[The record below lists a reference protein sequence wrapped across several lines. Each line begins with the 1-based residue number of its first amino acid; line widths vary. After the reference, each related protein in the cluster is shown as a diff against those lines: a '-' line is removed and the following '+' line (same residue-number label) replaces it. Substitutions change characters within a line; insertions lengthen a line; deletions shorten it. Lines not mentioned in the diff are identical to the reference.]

1 VPEGDPAP
9 ALRRD
14 PTAARSRSL
23 LRRPL
28 RRQRPHEGFGR
39 VDARTKRLVQRVQP
53 GDIALI
59 DHEDLDRV
67 SAEALIDAG
76 VAGVVNASRSISG
89 RYPNL
94 GPLTLV
100 RAGIPLV
107 DSVGPLL
114 LRKVRE
120 GDPVRLEGDRVL
132 VGDRLV
138 AVGID
143 QSEEAIREAM
153 AEAQLSLAERF
164 ESFATNTVDYMQ
176 RERDLLFGGAGLPA
190 LAHDLSR
197 RPVLVVVR
205 GYNYK
210 EDLAVLGPYIRD
222 VRPVLLGVDGGADA
236 LIEAGYTPDLILGD
250 MDSVSDDALGLAR
263 EPGRRRFRRRPPT
276 EILLHAYQDG
286 RAPGRAR
293 LEALGTPYRVVEA
306 SGTSED
312 VAFLLAHEK
321 GAETI
326 VAVGSHGNLREFLD
340 KGREGMA
347 STFLVRLRVGE
358 ILMDAKGVSR
368 VYSPRIRTRDSLLL
382 VGAAIVAIAAVIVVS
397 PPLRLYVTQLFEQVR
412 QWLFDLKEL
421 L

>member
-1 VPEGDPAP
+1 MDG
-9 ALRRD
+9 
-14 PTAARSRSL
+14 
-23 LRRPL
+23 
-28 RRQRPHEGFGR
+28 
-39 VDARTKRLVQRVQP
+39 RTKRLVQRAQP
-53 GDIALI
+53 GDIAVI

-67 SAEALIDAG
+67 SAEALIQAG
-76 VAGVVNASRSISG
+76 VSGVVNAARSISG

-94 GPLTLV
+94 GPLTLA
-100 RAGIPLV
+100 RAGVPLI
-107 DSVGPLL
+107 DSVGSLM

-120 GDPVRLEGDRVL
+120 GDALRLDGDRVW

-138 AVGID
+138 GVGIR
-143 QSEEAIREAM
+143 QSEESVLGAM
-153 AEAQLSLAERF
+153 AEAQLTLAERF
-164 ESFATNTVDYMQ
+164 ESFATNTVDFMQ
-176 RERDLLFGGAGLPA
+176 RERDLLFGGSGLPA
-190 LAHDLSR
+190 LDHDLAR

-210 EDLAVLGPYIRD
+210 EDLAALGGYIRD

-236 LIEAGYTPDLILGD
+236 LIEAGYRPDLILGD
-250 MDSVSDDALGLAR
+250 MDSVSDEALALGL
-263 EPGRRRFRRRPPT
+263 PGPRRRFRRRVAT
-276 EILLHAYQDG
+276 EIVLHAYQGG
-286 RAPGRAR
+286 RAPGRSR
-293 LEALGTPYRVVEA
+293 LEALGVPYKVVEA
-306 SGTSED
+306 AGTSED

-321 GAETI
+321 GAEAI

-382 VGAAIVAIAAVIVVS
+382 VVAAVVAMAAVIAVS
-397 PPLRLYVTQLFEQVR
+397 PPLRLYVIQVFEQFR
-412 QWLFDLKEL
+412 QWLFQLKEL